1 MQILCSSVD
10 RWKGRTGT
18 ACGTDPQ
25 APNESLLSVD
35 GLSNASCAS
44 VFLMRYYF
52 GMAACAW

>member
-1 MQILCSSVD
+1 MVTLGWAV
-10 RWKGRTGT
+10 RFVVGRTGT